1 MAHLPPNHPKELIE
15 VNRYHKYA
23 GVAILL
29 GILVSILFACNPQ
42 KPVRKSINRVLQNDT
57 AFAKVGAVWQRLNPC
72 LNDTVLSNQKPDT
85 VGGEVYLIHD
95 SIPVP
100 TPYAVFKNRKI
111 DTVVGGV
118 RVSLD
123 TNGVLRL
130 SIPKQKPLYI
140 TNPPKYITDNRAI
153 NQLNELL
160 RIREKEN
167 ENLKGQL
174 TTTQKELKS
183 YKLYLGILFAV
194 VLLFLLIKAF
204 KFVRNFPQKQIKNI
218 I

>member
-15 VNRYHKYA
+15 ANRYHKYA

-72 LNDTVLSNQKPDT
+72 LNDTVVDFISDT
-85 VGGEVYLIHD
+85 LVVHDTTTNVEVFVDTATKTIYKTVEKQILKKV
-95 SIPVP
+95 SI
-100 TPYAVFKNRKI
+100 F
-111 DTVVGGV
+111 DTA
-118 RVSLD
+118 
-123 TNGVLRL
+123 
-130 SIPKQKPLYI
+130 
-140 TNPPKYITDNRAI
+140 YITDNRAI
-153 NQLNELL
+153 NQLNEVV

-183 YKLYLGILFAV
+183 YKLYLFGLLAFILL
-194 VLLFLLIKAF
+194 VLLVKAF
-204 KFVRNFPQKQIKNI
+204 KFVKKF
-218 I
+218 

>member
-15 VNRYHKYA
+15 LNRYHKYA
-23 GVAILL
+23 GVAILF

-72 LNDTVLSNQKPDT
+72 LNDTVVDFISDT
-85 VGGEVYLIHD
+85 LVVHDTTTNVEVFVDTATKTIYKTVEKQILKKV
-95 SIPVP
+95 SI
-100 TPYAVFKNRKI
+100 F
-111 DTVVGGV
+111 DTA
-118 RVSLD
+118 
-123 TNGVLRL
+123 
-130 SIPKQKPLYI
+130 
-140 TNPPKYITDNRAI
+140 YITDNRAI
-153 NQLNELL
+153 NQLNEVV